1 MPSHK
6 ICSRER
12 ADGARDVKAGDRA
25 GSARGGEGRERM
37 GRLKNSGCRFGFR
50 STGLR
55 SRVRAVGGGD

>member
-25 GSARGGEGRERM
+25 GSARGGGGAREN
-37 GRLKNSGCRFGFR
+37 GEAKEFR
-50 STGLR
+50 
-55 SRVRAVGGGD
+55 V